1 MNQKFNP
8 NNISRLVFDLNSLH
22 SISSEEGWSNFQAMV
37 KIFDDRSYSTVLISQ
52 TVRVQDWQSHENV
65 QVLHG
70 TSLEMLEKNTNLDEP
85 QVFWI
90 TDDSDIQSEL
100 HRRHRPFGG
109 GTEETLKHQGMQFQN
124 LQDLLEVFHPSRNT
138 SQEIA
143 ETVEKL
149 KEDSPRMPLTIGI
162 GGPEG
167 CGHPFFVGE
176 LVEVLESRNL
186 LVAGLD
192 LTELLGVEFS
202 RQEDHLKYWRSEWI
216 YDWTIKHVLNPFSRG
231 EQVLIE
237 DTPDPLSGYEV
248 TPFPFYLVPEMVLLV
263 WGSTLFLEQFSE
275 LIDIRILLELSP
287 SAATARAFNIDE
299 REDFDPS
306 FIESYQSSEGS
317 AYNKYLEDCK
327 VYQSL
332 DYLIDF
338 DNFHAFR
345 MKEKQK
351 A

>member
-1 MNQKFNP
+1 MKQKFNP
-8 NNISRLVFDLNSLH
+8 NTISRLVFDLNSLH
-22 SISSEEGWSNFQAMV
+22 SLSSEEGWSNFQAMV
-37 KIFDDRSYSTVLISQ
+37 KIFDDRSYNTVLISQ

-70 TSLEMLEKNTNLDEP
+70 TSLEMLEKNTTLDEP

-237 DTPDPLSGYEV
+237 DTPDPLSGEGV
-248 TPFPFYLVPEMVLLV
+248 RC
-263 WGSTLFLEQFSE
+263 
-275 LIDIRILLELSP
+275 I
-287 SAATARAFNIDE
+287 
-299 REDFDPS
+299 FD
-306 FIESYQSSEGS
+306 
-317 AYNKYLEDCK
+317 
-327 VYQSL
+327 
-332 DYLIDF
+332 
-338 DNFHAFR
+338 
-345 MKEKQK
+345 
-351 A
+351 